1 MLVFRK
7 FNYNGAVLTS
17 GSTDV
22 RSSLTISVKVRTKE
36 SAEND
41 ENFVVFDYKMKTK
54 ADNKEI
60 VHIEASVTSKS
71 KEKISDS
78 DMNKKYDL
86 FCQQVDKI
94 CDVMN
99 LNRFPIPPFNAAI
112 SY

>member
-7 FNYNGAVLTS
+7 FNYNGDILTN

-22 RSSLTISVKVRTKE
+22 RSSLTISVKTK
-36 SAEND
+36 AKENAGKN
-41 ENFVVFDYKMKTK
+41 ENFVVFDYTMKTR

-60 VHIEASVTSKS
+60 VHIEASVIIKS
-71 KEKISDS
+71 KEISDN
-78 DMNKKYDL
+78 DINKKYDM
-86 FCQQVDKI
+86 FCQQVGKI
-94 CDVMN
+94 SDAMN